1 MTAYQNF
8 LNGRHVAAAS
18 GATLDVTEPATGQVW
33 ATIPRSGAA
42 DIDDAVR
49 AAGNAFASWSALDAK
64 ARAGHLRA
72 IADVT
77 RAHVDELAALETRDT
92 GRAIRETLLG
102 HLPMCAEIFHY
113 FAGAADK
120 LHGETVN
127 VGHASFNFT
136 RREPLGV
143 VGLIL
148 PWNAPM
154 SLIAAKAGAALAA
167 GNAVVVKPA
176 EQACCSILR
185 WTELL
190 ADAGLPPGVLNV
202 VAGLGE
208 EAGEALVRHPGVA
221 RISFTG
227 STETARGIFGA
238 AAASLKQLH
247 FELGGKSPNIVFAD
261 ADLDAATLGLTRAGI
276 FTPNAGQSCIA
287 GSRML
292 VQRPVFDEV
301 VERVAKTAAELVVG
315 DPSSERTDIGAI
327 VSADQLARVTSFLE
341 QGRRDERL
349 ALLFGGRTTADL
361 FPVDSPLAGGWFVEP
376 TLFRA
381 TGNESRLAREEIFGP
396 VAVVIPFDTE
406 AEAVAIANGTSYGL
420 AAGVWTSDLKRA
432 HRMVRDLQSG
442 YVWVNAYARI
452 HWALPFGGTKDSG
465 FGKDSG
471 WESVLENTKIK
482 TAWIDLS

>member
-1 MTAYQNF
+1 
-8 LNGRHVAAAS
+8 
-18 GATLDVTEPATGQVW
+18 
-33 ATIPRSGAA
+33 
-42 DIDDAVR
+42 
-49 AAGNAFASWSALDAK
+49 
-64 ARAGHLRA
+64 
-72 IADVT
+72 
-77 RAHVDELAALETRDT
+77 
-92 GRAIRETLLG
+92 
-102 HLPMCAEIFHY
+102 
-113 FAGAADK
+113 
-120 LHGETVN
+120 
-127 VGHASFNFT
+127 
-136 RREPLGV
+136 
-143 VGLIL
+143 
-148 PWNAPM
+148 
-154 SLIAAKAGAALAA
+154 
-167 GNAVVVKPA
+167 
-176 EQACCSILR
+176 LR

-208 EAGEALVRHPGVA
+208 EAGDALVRHRGVA

-238 AAASLKQLH
+238 AAGTLKQLH

-261 ADLDAATLGLTRAGI
+261 ADLDAATLGLTRTGV

-301 VERVAKTAAELVVG
+301 VERIAKVAADLVVG
-315 DPSSERTDIGAI
+315 DPSSQSTDIGAI
-327 VSADQLARVTSFLE
+327 VSPEQLARVSSFLDE
-341 QGRRDERL
+341 GRRDPRL
-349 ALLFGGRTTADL
+349 SLLFGGRTTTDL
-361 FPVDSPLAGGWFVEP
+361 FPAESPLSGGWYVEP
-376 TLFRA
+376 TLFQA
-381 TGNESRLAREEIFGP
+381 TGNDSRLANEEIFGP

-406 AEAVAIANGTSYGL
+406 QEAVAIANGTSYGL

-442 YVWVNAYARI
+442 NVWVNAYARI